1 MKKSTC
7 TSPKIVRLMLAALSF
22 AIVVG
27 SVFGSSQ
34 ANVETVG
41 VWLTAEK
48 GDFKLRRMAPLAFS
62 IPSPFR
68 KKSLGVPTRPARV
81 LGGLAAETIIVD
93 ETQTYQQIEG
103 FGASF
108 TDSSA
113 FLLNEK
119 VPPAQ
124 LNAVMTKLFDR
135 ANGIGISF
143 VRNPMGAS

>member
-7 TSPKIVRLMLAALSF
+7 TSPKIVRLMLAAFSF
-22 AIVVG
+22 AVVAG

-34 ANVETVG
+34 ANVQTVA

-81 LGGLAAETIIVD
+81 LGGLKAETIIVD

-108 TDSSA
+108 TDSAA

-119 VPPAQ
+119 VPPSQ
-124 LNAVMTKLFDR
+124 LNAVMTKVFNR
-135 ANGIGISF
+135 ANCIGITLC
-143 VRNPMGAS
+143 RNQLG